1 MTAPRPGA
9 TQRVPVLTVLPADPE
24 QMTIGGIASFVRGFV
39 KFAPADFDL
48 AFLGVSDTRP
58 LGRWSEVDLEG
69 RRVRLL
75 PITRGGGAGR
85 SRLPIALRF
94 AVAVQA
100 RRAAIGRALAG
111 TGWIHAFHRPSS
123 DIGLPIESGRAWR
136 VVHLSVAD
144 LTTRGS
150 ESRWRR
156 LSPVLDRVEGA
167 SFRRMGRIFVV
178 NRAVADAY
186 RARFPEVAERIEF
199 VPNWADPTIFRPR
212 KRDVRA
218 RVRGEL
224 GVDPDAPLVLFAGR
238 LEGQKD
244 PLLLADAFAQLRR
257 RVPEAMLV
265 VAGDGALREPM
276 QALLAGRHR
285 AAEAIRFVGIV
296 GRARIAELMAAADL
310 LAITSAFET
319 GPTVGLEALA
329 CGLPVVTTPVGEVSR
344 IVAASGAGRTAAVPR
359 SPEALA
365 HAMGEVIEAGPALR
379 AVAVEAAAPY
389 LADRVL
395 APLYEHNRRAAA
407 GMAAP

>member
-1 MTAPRPGA
+1 MTAAHPGA
-9 TQRVPVLTVLPADPE
+9 DPRVPVLTVLPADPE
-24 QMTIGGIASFVRGFV
+24 QMAIGGIASFVRGFV
-39 KFAPADFDL
+39 KFAPPDFEL
-48 AFLGVSDTRP
+48 AFLGVSETRP
-58 LGRWSEVDLEG
+58 LGRWSEVELDG
-69 RRVRLL
+69 RPVRLL
-75 PITRGGGAGR
+75 PVTRGGGARR

-94 AVAVQA
+94 ALAVQA
-100 RRAAIGRALAG
+100 RRAAINRALVG
-111 TGWIHAFHRPSS
+111 TDWIHAFHRPSS
-123 DIGLPIESGRAWR
+123 DVGLPIAPGRAWR

-156 LSPVLDRVEGA
+156 LAPVLDRLERA
-167 SFRRMGRIFVV
+167 SFRRMGRVYVV
-178 NRAVADAY
+178 NRAVAEAY
-186 RARFPEVAERIEF
+186 RARFPEVAERITF
-199 VPNWADPTIFRPR
+199 VPNWADPTIFRPL

-224 GVDPDAPLVLFAGR
+224 GVGPDAPLVLFAGR

-276 QALLAGRHR
+276 RSLLEGRHR
-285 AAEAIRFVGIV
+285 AVEAIRFPGIV
-296 GRARIAELMAAADL
+296 DRPRLAELMAASDL

-365 HAMGEVIEAGPALR
+365 HAMGEVIAAGPALR
-379 AVAVEAAAPY
+379 SVAIRTAAPY

-395 APLYEHNRRAAA
+395 APLYDHNRRIATGSA
-407 GMAAP
+407 GP

>member
-1 MTAPRPGA
+1 MTAARPGA
-9 TQRVPVLTVLPADPE
+9 DQRVPVLTVLPADPE
-24 QMTIGGIASFVRGFV
+24 QMAIGGIASFVRGFV
-39 KFAPADFDL
+39 KFAPPEFDL
-48 AFLGVSDTRP
+48 AVLGVSDTRP
-58 LGRWSEVDLEG
+58 LGRWSEIELEG
-69 RRVRLL
+69 RAVRLL
-75 PITRGGGAGR
+75 PVTRGGGARR

-100 RRAAIGRALAG
+100 RRAAIGRGLAG

-123 DIGLPIESGRAWR
+123 DIGLPVAPGRAWR

-156 LSPVLDRVEGA
+156 LAPVLDRLEGA

-186 RARFPEVAERIEF
+186 RARFPDVAERIEF

-224 GVDPDAPLVLFAGR
+224 GVSPDAPLVLFAGR

-276 QALLAGRHR
+276 RALLEGRHR
-285 AAEAIRFVGIV
+285 AADAIRFPGIV
-296 GRARIAELMAAADL
+296 ARGRIAELMAAADL

-329 CGLPVVTTPVGEVSR
+329 SGLPVVTTPVGEVAR
-344 IVAASGAGRTAAVPR
+344 IVSATGAGRTTAVPR

-395 APLYEHNRRAAA
+395 APLYDHNRRIAA
-407 GMAAP
+407 GVAAS